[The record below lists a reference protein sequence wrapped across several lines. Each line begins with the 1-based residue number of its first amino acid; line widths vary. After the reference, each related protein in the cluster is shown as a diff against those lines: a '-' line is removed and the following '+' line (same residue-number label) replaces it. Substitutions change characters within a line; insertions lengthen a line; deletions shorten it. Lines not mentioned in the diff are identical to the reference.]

1 MRPYGHRCSD
11 SSSLTHLASN
21 RECFSILDCILSTIL
36 LCIHPVYC
44 LYIVNYTTVHS
55 PSILSVYC
63 QLYYHV
69 FTQYTVC
76 ILSAILPCI
85 HPVYCLYIVNYTTM
99 HSPTVCISL
108 HTCKLKHLSLQAG
121 GEEDISFPT
130 QSGWQRWHHVCHL
143 SLVQV
148 SHFCPQRECKG
159 CGVRVNV

>member
-11 SSSLTHLASN
+11 SSFLTHLASN

-36 LCIHPVYC
+36 PCIHPVYC

-63 QLYYHV
+63 QLYYRA
-69 FTQYTVC
+69 FTQY
-76 ILSAILPCI
+76 
-85 HPVYCLYIVNYTTM
+85 
-99 HSPTVCISL
+99 TVCISL

-121 GEEDISFPT
+121 GEEDISF
-130 QSGWQRWHHVCHL
+130 SIEGGWQRWHHVRQL

-159 CGVRVNV
+159 CGVKVNV